1 MTKNNS
7 NILYFLGEIRE
18 NYYIFKSI
26 LPLFSLSYTLNSQ
39 YRKNYHFFINLTFP
53 LSKLEYKETFSHFV
67 GQTFSYSTL
76 TFVSLSL

>member
-7 NILYFLGEIRE
+7 NILYSLGEIRE

-39 YRKNYHFFINLTFP
+39 YRKELFI
-53 LSKLEYKETFSHFV
+53 SS
-67 GQTFSYSTL
+67 
-76 TFVSLSL
+76 

>member
-7 NILYFLGEIRE
+7 NILYSLGEIRE

-39 YRKNYHFFINLTFP
+39 YRKELSFLHKFNLPTF
-53 LSKLEYKETFSHFV
+53 EIRV
-67 GQTFSYSTL
+67 
-76 TFVSLSL
+76 